1 MSIKA
6 LYDQKYGV
14 KTAEAKA
21 PAQIS
26 EDVKRDFILGKVA
39 SAAFHDELGKL
50 NEKDAA
56 ELAKLQAGK

>member
-6 LYDQKYGV
+6 LYDQKFGV
-14 KTAEAKA
+14 KTAAAKV
-21 PAQIS
+21 PAQVP
-26 EDVKRDFILGKVA
+26 EEVKRDFILGKVA

-56 ELAKLQAGK
+56 ELAKIQAGK